1 MNSATLAG
9 RALRA
14 FTSSRTWRRAAALAA
29 SAAALVAAPALC
41 APALQNDV
49 VRQLI
54 KDKLPGELPA
64 F

>member
-1 MNSATLAG
+1 MNLATLAG

-14 FTSSRTWRRAAALAA
+14 FTPSRTWRRAAALAV
-29 SAAALVAAPALC
+29 SAAVLVAAPALS
-41 APALQNDV
+41 APALQNGA